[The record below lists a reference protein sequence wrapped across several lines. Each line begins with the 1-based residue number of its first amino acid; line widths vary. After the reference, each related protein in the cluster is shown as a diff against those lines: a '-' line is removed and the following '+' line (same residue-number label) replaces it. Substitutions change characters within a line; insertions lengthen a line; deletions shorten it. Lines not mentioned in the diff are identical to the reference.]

1 MQQRYV
7 VPGGRRGS
15 VIGDREL
22 DVLGRLVSS
31 DAPLSAGG
39 WREAF
44 EQAFARHVGAR
55 HALSVTSGTVA
66 LEIAIRLLDLAPGDE
81 VVVTPQTF
89 QASIQPLL
97 DLDVT
102 VRFCDIDP
110 LTLNMDPAALEP
122 LITDRTRAVILVHY
136 GGCPADMDAI
146 MGLTRPRGITVIEDS
161 AHALGAT
168 YHGRRPGSLADI
180 AAFSFHS
187 TKNITSLGEGGMI
200 TLHRDDWA
208 ERVRRHRDN
217 TVDGVY
223 VPPGADAAEA
233 PAALPWMMFAEEI
246 YDRACTGIRNAGTNA
261 TMSEA
266 SAAVGLAQ
274 LDRLDELVA
283 RRRQI
288 ARRLDEVVAAFP
300 GAARPVSAPEGVGHA
315 YHLYTFLVHDRE
327 MRDALLRDL
336 DARGVEAQLRY
347 FPLHLTPEWR
357 FRGHGPGECPVAER
371 LWFEQHMNLPCHPG
385 LLDSQVDHLVDA
397 LTAGLTAVTGTAA
410 NPRGG
415 TAAAV

>member
-15 VIGDREL
+15 IIGDREL
-22 DVLGRLVSS
+22 DVLGQLVAS

-81 VVVTPQTF
+81 VIVTPQTF

-146 MGLTRPRGITVIEDS
+146 MKLARPRGIVVIEDS

-180 AAFSFHS
+180 ATFSFHS
-187 TKNITSLGEGGMI
+187 TKNITSLGEGGMV
-200 TLHRDDWA
+200 TLDRDDWA
-208 ERVRRHRDN
+208 ERVSRYRN
-217 TVDGVY
+217 NSVDGVY
-223 VPPGADAAEA
+223 VQRGTDASQA
-233 PAALPWMMFAEEI
+233 PAALPWMMFSDEI
-246 YDRACTGIRNAGTNA
+246 YDRACAGIRNAGTNA

-266 SAAVGLAQ
+266 AAAVGLAQ
-274 LDRLDELVA
+274 LDRLDELVE
-283 RRRQI
+283 RRRSI

-300 GAARPVSAPEGVGHA
+300 GAWPLLAPEGIGHA
-315 YHLYTFLVHDRE
+315 YHLYTFLVEDRE
-327 MRDALLRDL
+327 TRDALLREL
-336 DARGVEAQLRY
+336 DERGVEVRLRY

-385 LLDSQVDHLVDA
+385 LTDTQVDHLVDA
-397 LTAGLTAVTGTAA
+397 LTAALTAVTGAAA
-410 NPRGG
+410 NLRGG

>member
-7 VPGGRRGS
+7 VPGARRGS
-15 VIGDREL
+15 VIGDHEL
-22 DVLGRLVSS
+22 SILAQLVSS
-31 DAPLSAGG
+31 GATLSSGG

-44 EQAFARHVGAR
+44 EGSFARHVGVR
-55 HALSVTSGTVA
+55 HAMSVTSGTVA

-97 DLDVT
+97 DMDVH

-110 LTLNMDPAALEP
+110 LTLNIDPAVLES

-146 MGLTRPRGITVIEDS
+146 MKLARPRGITVIEDS

-180 AAFSFHS
+180 ATFSFHT
-187 TKNITSLGEGGMI
+187 TKNITTLGEGGMI
-200 TLHRDDWA
+200 TFDRDDWA
-208 ERVRRHRDN
+208 ERVNRYRN
-217 TVDGVY
+217 NAVDGVY
-223 VPPGADAAEA
+223 VRHVAAMEQV
-233 PAALPWMMFAEEI
+233 PAALPWMMFAEEV
-246 YDRACTGIRNAGTNA
+246 YDRACAGIRNAGTNA
-261 TMSEA
+261 TLSEA
-266 SAAVGLAQ
+266 AAAVGLTQ
-274 LDRLDELVA
+274 LDRLDDLVE
-283 RRRQI
+283 RRRLI
-288 ARRLDEVVAAFP
+288 AARLDGVVAAFP
-300 GAARPVSAPEGVGHA
+300 TAQALSAPQGVEHA
-315 YHLYTFLVHDRE
+315 YHLYTFLV
-327 MRDALLRDL
+327 RDGKTRDSLLREL
-336 DARGVEAQLRY
+336 DERGVEVQLRY

-385 LLDSQVDHLVDA
+385 LLDSQVDHLVGA
-397 LTAGLTAVTGTAA
+397 LTDGLAAVTGPDV
-410 NPRGG
+410 NVPGG

>member
-1 MQQRYV
+1 MQQRYA

-15 VIGDREL
+15 VIGAREL
-22 DVLGRLVSS
+22 DVLGQLVSS
-31 DAPLSAGG
+31 DATLSAGG

-44 EQAFARHVGAR
+44 EEAFARYVGAR

-97 DLDVT
+97 DLNVE

-122 LITDRTRAVILVHY
+122 LLTDRTRAVILVHY
-136 GGCPADMDAI
+136 GGCPADMDAV
-146 MGLTRPRGITVIEDS
+146 MKLTRPRGITVIEDS
-161 AHALGAT
+161 AHALGAD
-168 YHGRRPGSLADI
+168 YHGRRPGALADI
-180 AAFSFHS
+180 STFSFHS
-187 TKNITSLGEGGMI
+187 TKNITTLGEGGMI
-200 TLHRDDWA
+200 TLERDDWA
-208 ERVRRHRDN
+208 ERVGRYRN
-217 TVDGVY
+217 NEVDGDY
-223 VPPGADAAEA
+223 VRHGADTGAP
-233 PAALPWMMFAEEI
+233 PAALPWMMFADEI
-246 YDRACTGIRNAGTNA
+246 YDRACSGIRNAGTNA

-266 SAAVGLAQ
+266 AAAVGLAQ
-274 LDRLDELVA
+274 LDRLDELVE
-283 RRRQI
+283 RRRLI
-288 ARRLDEVVAAFP
+288 ARRLDEVVSAFP
-300 GAARPVSAPEGVGHA
+300 QARPLAVPEGVRHA

-327 MRDALLRDL
+327 MRDALLREL
-336 DARGVEAQLRY
+336 DERGVEVQLRY

-397 LTAGLTAVTGTAA
+397 LTAALAAVTGATPNPGGAATAA
-410 NPRGG
+410 
-415 TAAAV
+415 V

>member
-7 VPGGRRGS
+7 VPSGRRGS

-22 DVLGRLVSS
+22 GVLARLVSS
-31 DAPLSAGG
+31 DATLSAGG

-97 DLDVT
+97 DKDVE

-110 LTLNMDPAALEP
+110 LTLNMDPTALQS

-146 MGLTRPRGITVIEDS
+146 MKIARPRGIPVIEDS

-180 AAFSFHS
+180 ATFSFHS
-187 TKNITSLGEGGMI
+187 TKNITTLGEGGMI
-200 TLHRDDWA
+200 TLDRDDWA
-208 ERVRRHRDN
+208 KRVSRYRNN
-217 TVDGVY
+217 TVDGDY
-223 VPPGADAAEA
+223 VHHSDAEEIPG
-233 PAALPWMMFAEEI
+233 ALPWMMFSDEI
-246 YDRACTGIRNAGTNA
+246 YGRACARIRNAGTNA
-261 TMSEA
+261 TLSEA
-266 SAAVGLAQ
+266 AAAVGLSQ
-274 LDRLDELVA
+274 LDRLDELVE
-283 RRRQI
+283 RRRLI
-288 ARRLDEVVAAFP
+288 AGRLDEVVAAFP
-300 GAARPVSAPEGVGHA
+300 GAQPLYAPRGVSHA
-315 YHLYTFLVHDRE
+315 YHLYTFLAHDRN
-327 MRDALLRDL
+327 MRDALLREL
-336 DARGVEAQLRY
+336 DERGVEVQLRY

-357 FRGHGPGECPVAER
+357 FRGHGPGECPVAEH
-371 LWFEQHMNLPCHPG
+371 LWFERHMNLPCHPG
-385 LLDSQVDHLVDA
+385 LVDSQVDHLVDTLA
-397 LTAGLTAVTGTAA
+397 AALTAVTGPAA
-410 NPRGG
+410 KLRGG
-415 TAAAV
+415 AAATV

>member
-22 DVLGRLVSS
+22 DALAQLVTSGTT
-31 DAPLSAGG
+31 LSAGG

-44 EQAFARHVGAR
+44 EDAFSRHTGAR

-81 VVVTPQTF
+81 VIVTPQTF

-110 LTLNMDPAALEP
+110 LTLNMDPAALER

-136 GGCPADMDAI
+136 GGCPADMDAV
-146 MGLTRPRGITVIEDS
+146 MALTRPRGITVIEDS

-168 YHGRRPGSLADI
+168 YHGRRPGALADI
-180 AAFSFHS
+180 ATFSFHS
-187 TKNITSLGEGGMI
+187 TKNITTLGEGGMI
-200 TLHRDDWA
+200 TLGRDDWA
-208 ERVRRHRDN
+208 ERVRRYRDN
-217 TVDGVY
+217 AVDGVY
-223 VPPGADAAEA
+223 VRHGTAPGRP
-233 PAALPWMMFAEEI
+233 PAALPWMMFADEI
-246 YDRACTGIRNAGTNA
+246 YDRACVGIRGAGTNA

-266 SAAVGLAQ
+266 AAAVGLAQ
-274 LDRLDELVA
+274 LDRLDELVD
-283 RRRQI
+283 RRRMI
-288 ARRLDEVVAAFP
+288 ARRLDEVVSAFP
-300 GAARPVSAPEGVGHA
+300 GARPVRAPEGYGHA
-315 YHLYTFLVHDRE
+315 YHLYTFLVRDRE
-327 MRDALLRDL
+327 MREALLREL
-336 DARGVEAQLRY
+336 DARGVEVQLRY
-347 FPLHLTPEWR
+347 FPLHLTPEWN
-357 FRGHGPGECPVAER
+357 FRGHRPGECPVAEH

-385 LLDSQVDHLVDA
+385 LHDSQVDHLVDA
-397 LTAGLTAVTGTAA
+397 LAAGLTAVTGTDA
-410 NPRGG
+410 NLRGD
-415 TAAAV
+415 TAATV

>member
-22 DVLGRLVSS
+22 DVLGQLVSS
-31 DAPLSAGG
+31 GAPLSAGG

-44 EQAFARHVGAR
+44 ERAFADHVGAR

-66 LEIAIRLLDLAPGDE
+66 LDIAIRLLDLAPGDE

-97 DLDVT
+97 DLGVT

-146 MGLTRPRGITVIEDS
+146 MKLTRPRAITVIEDS

-180 AAFSFHS
+180 ATFSFHS
-187 TKNITSLGEGGMI
+187 TKNITTLGEGGMI
-200 TLHRDDWA
+200 TLDRDDWA
-208 ERVRRHRDN
+208 ERVSRYRN
-217 TVDGVY
+217 NAVDGVY
-223 VPPGADAAEA
+223 VHHGTDAAEL
-233 PAALPWMMFAEEI
+233 PAALPWMMFSAEI
-246 YDRACTGIRNAGTNA
+246 YDRACAGIRNAGTNA

-266 SAAVGLAQ
+266 AAAVGLAQ

-283 RRRQI
+283 RRRMI
-288 ARRLDEVVAAFP
+288 ARRLDEAVAAFP
-300 GAARPVSAPEGVGHA
+300 GVRPVSAPEGIDHA
-315 YHLYTFLVHDRE
+315 YHLYTFLVHDRDV
-327 MRDALLRDL
+327 RDALLREL
-336 DARGVEAQLRY
+336 DERGVEVQLRY

-410 NPRGG
+410 NLRGG

>member
-22 DVLGRLVSS
+22 NVLAQLVSS

-66 LEIAIRLLDLAPGDE
+66 LEIAIQLLDLAPGDE

-97 DLDVT
+97 DLDVK

-146 MGLTRPRGITVIEDS
+146 MSLTRPRGITVIEDS

-168 YHGRRPGSLADI
+168 YRDRRPGALADI
-180 AAFSFHS
+180 ATFSFHS

-200 TLHRDDWA
+200 TLDRDDWA
-208 ERVRRHRDN
+208 QRVSRYRN
-217 TVDGVY
+217 NEVDGVY
-223 VPPGADAAEA
+223 AHGGTDAAKA
-233 PAALPWMMFAEEI
+233 PAALPWMMFSDEI
-246 YDRACTGIRNAGTNA
+246 YDRVCAGIRNAGTNA

-266 SAAVGLAQ
+266 AAAVGLAQ
-274 LDRLDELVA
+274 LDRLDELVE
-283 RRRQI
+283 RRRLI
-288 ARRLDEVVAAFP
+288 ARRLDEVIAAFP
-300 GAARPVSAPEGVGHA
+300 GARPLCAPEGVEHA
-315 YHLYTFLVHDRE
+315 YHLYTFLVRDRD
-327 MRDALLRDL
+327 MRDALLREL
-336 DARGVEAQLRY
+336 DQRGVEVQLRY

-397 LTAGLTAVTGTAA
+397 LTAGLGAVTGAAA
-410 NPRGG
+410 NIRGG
-415 TAAAV
+415 TAATV